1 MDWKYLY
8 TSFNG
13 RIGRQQWW
21 LGYLALAVIM
31 GILVTVLTM
40 VFGTPVPPE
49 AMAEGT
55 GLEYNL
61 GPIGGTLLAIL
72 MIGFFWFFLAL
83 TVKRWHDRNKS
94 GWWMLIGL
102 VPIIG
107 GIWALV
113 ENGFLKGTAGPN
125 SYGSDPLGS

>member
-8 TSFNG
+8 TSFSG
-13 RIGRQQWW
+13 RVGRQQWW
-21 LGYLALAVIM
+21 LGQLALIVII
-31 GILVTVLTM
+31 GILATVLSM
-40 VFGTPVPPE
+40 VFGTPVPPG
-49 AMAEGT
+49 AMAEAR
-55 GLEYNL
+55 GLDYNL

-72 MIGFFWFFLAL
+72 MIVLCWFALAL

-94 GWWMLIGL
+94 GWWILIGL

-113 ENGFLKGTAGPN
+113 ENGFLQGTDGPN
-125 SYGSDPLGS
+125 QYGADPLKS